1 MLLPKDVENLINRLQ
16 SAGYEAY
23 AVGGC
28 VRDTLLGK
36 TPCDWDICTSAL
48 PWETLQIFKDMR
60 VIETGLK
67 HGTVTVIVRH
77 IPYEITTFRIDG
89 EYLDSRRPEN
99 VSFVRDIK
107 EDLSR
112 RDFTV
117 NAMAYNP
124 QKGIVDL
131 FCGQQDLQ
139 KGLIR
144 AVGDAEKRFAEDA
157 LRIMRALRFAGV
169 YDFEI
174 EKTTAKALNKNAPL
188 LRNIAKERI
197 FAEFKK
203 LLDSCGGEK
212 ILLSF
217 PEVIQEIL
225 PEFNK
230 NIYPLAVNKTFS
242 VNGLKLRFA
251 VFFSLLYKENAY
263 SAVRTLKCDNET
275 ADFVKNLSH
284 SYDIPLSPCLPLLR
298 KSIFEKG
305 WEVVWSIAKI
315 RKNEDITKLL
325 FQIKEENLPCS
336 LKELAITG
344 QDLKALDITGVFAGQ
359 VLKKLM
365 YALMDEQVPNNKQAL
380 LSLAKTFK
388 Q

>member
-131 FCGQQDLQ
+131 FCGQQD
-139 KGLIR
+139 
-144 AVGDAEKRFAEDA
+144 
-157 LRIMRALRFAGV
+157 
-169 YDFEI
+169 
-174 EKTTAKALNKNAPL
+174 
-188 LRNIAKERI
+188 
-197 FAEFKK
+197 
-203 LLDSCGGEK
+203 
-212 ILLSF
+212 
-217 PEVIQEIL
+217 
-225 PEFNK
+225 
-230 NIYPLAVNKTFS
+230 
-242 VNGLKLRFA
+242 
-251 VFFSLLYKENAY
+251 
-263 SAVRTLKCDNET
+263 
-275 ADFVKNLSH
+275 
-284 SYDIPLSPCLPLLR
+284 
-298 KSIFEKG
+298 
-305 WEVVWSIAKI
+305 
-315 RKNEDITKLL
+315 
-325 FQIKEENLPCS
+325 
-336 LKELAITG
+336 
-344 QDLKALDITGVFAGQ
+344 
-359 VLKKLM
+359 
-365 YALMDEQVPNNKQAL
+365 
-380 LSLAKTFK
+380 
-388 Q
+388 